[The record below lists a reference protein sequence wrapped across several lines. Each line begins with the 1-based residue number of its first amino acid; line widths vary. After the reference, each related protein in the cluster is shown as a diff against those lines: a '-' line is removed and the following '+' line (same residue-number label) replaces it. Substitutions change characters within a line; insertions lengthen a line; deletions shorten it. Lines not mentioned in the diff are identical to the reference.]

1 MEQEYRKGSKE
12 ASKSGKGV
20 ASHQGV
26 RELVGERLE
35 ELAREGAQRLL
46 AEALEAEVDEFLQRL
61 RYGRGEEF
69 RGYRNGHAPARRI
82 GTGLG

>member
-1 MEQEYRKGSKE
+1 
-12 ASKSGKGV
+12 
-20 ASHQGV
+20 
-26 RELVGERLE
+26 
-35 ELAREGAQRLL
+35 
-46 AEALEAEVDEFLQRL
+46 VDEFLQRL